1 MSPEEL
7 ARLQEDTRHEQFF
20 FDAPTVRRLVGR
32 AAAHARPLLVCMPSL
47 AVHLHAAGRP
57 VTLLDRDRRF
67 RSLPDFERW
76 DLLQPHMV
84 FGDHDAIFIDPPF
97 ANITI
102 AQLARAV
109 ALLAG
114 GMPRP
119 PALYL
124 CHLRER
130 EAELRQSFA
139 AYGLAR
145 LGPPLGYRSVKAAT
159 QARIHLFGPTGT

>member
-1 MSPEEL
+1 MTPAEL

-32 AAAHARPLLVCMPSL
+32 AAAFVHPLLVCMPSL
-47 AVHLHAAGRP
+47 AVHLHAAGQP

-67 RSLPDFERW
+67 RSLPGFERW

-97 ANITI
+97 ANITP

-109 ALLAG
+109 ALLVG
-114 GMPRP
+114 GMPRQ
-119 PALYL
+119 PALFV

-130 EAELRQSFA
+130 EPELQRHLAGF
-139 AYGLAR
+139 GLRR

-159 QARIHLFGPTGT
+159 QARIHLFGPASA